1 MSQQKSTLFSF
12 DKRPIAAAITV
23 MLLTATGMAASN
35 SSADP
40 GANPVAN
47 PGANPET
54 SADAS
59 PEPAKQLDELV
70 VVGTIG
76 RNEEIDLGTLR
87 GKVIDLPQTLNVIS
101 QQTLEQRQVTTL
113 GDALRNV
120 AGVTTQVGEGGVV
133 SGDQFLIRGQSA
145 RNDVFTDGLRD
156 FGVFTRDSFNY
167 EAVQVLKGSSSTALG
182 RGVAGGAINTQ
193 SKRAILDDSTIV
205 SGGFGSE
212 DYYRVAVDSNFAL
225 GETNA
230 LRINLMGHQNDGV
243 DRDNQYSERFG
254 FAPTIAFGIDTDTR
268 IDLIYFHQKE
278 DRRVD
283 YGVPIAVTTRT
294 DDIERPVTEF
304 GVARSNFYG
313 FKDDLDEVEVNTFTA
328 RLTHQ
333 ASEWLELSSDLKFG
347 YYTRDFRQTVPGCAA
362 ACGDALVG
370 GNTTTPVVS
379 ASVRGQQRS
388 DTRGVQN
395 VSTALI
401 NAPLFGRRSELV
413 LGWDLSYQKNDRED
427 DVRPTAVNQNLFRP
441 VLYSAPVSQ
450 GQVFQ
455 ARENRIR
462 DLAIFV
468 DERLWLNDFW
478 SLNAGFRYQDF
489 SSTQRQST
497 RSTNTGAALTTCNGV
512 NGTTPLCVSNL
523 RVDENLFNPKAAVIW
538 EPSETVSLYGSVS
551 RASVPQGN
559 SVNNGDTL
567 TELGAGNSIT
577 RDALKPEESET
588 IDLGAKASFFRERLL
603 LQASLY
609 QIDRNNATE
618 VDPLSNFIVASVE
631 PKQRLRGVEVGA
643 TGTIGDLDLNFN
655 YSYVD
660 AEIKEAF
667 TGTPPVLDTASLGK
681 QVRYVPKNAASTWLN
696 YIPTE
701 GALVGFEFGGGV
713 NYQSQ
718 VFLNS
723 QNTQVVPS
731 FAAFD
736 AMVAYNFPNV
746 RLSINGFNLG
756 DKLYYAN
763 VNGGRV
769 VPAAGRSYLLNASVK
784 F

>member
-40 GANPVAN
+40 GANPIAN
-47 PGANPET
+47 PGANPVT

-254 FAPTIAFGIDTDTR
+254 FAPTIAFGIDSDTR
-268 IDLIYFHQKE
+268 IDLIYLHQKE

-304 GVARSNFYG
+304 GVDR
-313 FKDDLDEVEVNTFTA
+313 
-328 RLTHQ
+328 
-333 ASEWLELSSDLKFG
+333 
-347 YYTRDFRQTVPGCAA
+347 
-362 ACGDALVG
+362 
-370 GNTTTPVVS
+370 TT
-379 ASVRGQQRS
+379 
-388 DTRGVQN
+388 
-395 VSTALI
+395 
-401 NAPLFGRRSELV
+401 
-413 LGWDLSYQKNDRED
+413 
-427 DVRPTAVNQNLFRP
+427 
-441 VLYSAPVSQ
+441 
-450 GQVFQ
+450 
-455 ARENRIR
+455 
-462 DLAIFV
+462 
-468 DERLWLNDFW
+468 
-478 SLNAGFRYQDF
+478 
-489 SSTQRQST
+489 
-497 RSTNTGAALTTCNGV
+497 
-512 NGTTPLCVSNL
+512 
-523 RVDENLFNPKAAVIW
+523 
-538 EPSETVSLYGSVS
+538 
-551 RASVPQGN
+551 
-559 SVNNGDTL
+559 
-567 TELGAGNSIT
+567 
-577 RDALKPEESET
+577 
-588 IDLGAKASFFRERLL
+588 
-603 LQASLY
+603 
-609 QIDRNNATE
+609 
-618 VDPLSNFIVASVE
+618 
-631 PKQRLRGVEVGA
+631 
-643 TGTIGDLDLNFN
+643 
-655 YSYVD
+655 
-660 AEIKEAF
+660 
-667 TGTPPVLDTASLGK
+667 
-681 QVRYVPKNAASTWLN
+681 
-696 YIPTE
+696 
-701 GALVGFEFGGGV
+701 
-713 NYQSQ
+713 
-718 VFLNS
+718 
-723 QNTQVVPS
+723 
-731 FAAFD
+731 
-736 AMVAYNFPNV
+736 
-746 RLSINGFNLG
+746 
-756 DKLYYAN
+756 
-763 VNGGRV
+763 
-769 VPAAGRSYLLNASVK
+769 
-784 F
+784 